1 MSSFKKY
8 TVDDHEKALVE
19 INFSGY
25 KAFDKVNDA
34 NSKFIQKLMEVIDKG
49 APIKDT
55 KVKRSSQ
62 KWFDNKILE
71 KTKILINLI
80 KLLRNTK
87 KLSFMQIQIKRFI
100 NEHNIICKISLQK
113 RKNNFLTTNS
123 KSVSVKLKTYGK
135 LLNHSSYLI
144 NMADV

>member
-1 MSSFKKY
+1 M
-8 TVDDHEKALVE
+8 
-19 INFSGY
+19 
-25 KAFDKVNDA
+25 NDA
-34 NSKFIQKLMEVIDKG
+34 NSNFIQKLMEVIDKG
-49 APIKDT
+49 APIKD
-55 KVKRSSQ
+55 KKIKRSSQ

-71 KTKILINLI
+71 KTNILINLI

-87 KLSFMQIQIKRFI
+87 KLSFMQIQITRFI